1 MVVDGSQCAAMVDD
15 GVVVGEAEEE
25 LNDGVMEE
33 LLPTESELRVL
44 GWISQYLAAGPP
56 GGVRQTLYAAFH
68 LMTGPGQALE
78 GARLSLFFSCGSL
91 CSVPRVA
98 AILLTA
104 ALREGTAGDFV
115 FLRFLQFSASTR
127 GYALLSPL
135 SFLLWWLCG
144 QGWSWGTRTRRGRG

>member
-15 GVVVGEAEEE
+15 GVVDGEAEEE

-104 ALREGTAGDFV
+104 LWEGTAGDFV
-115 FLRFLQFSASTR
+115 FFLSYSSLRRRVDTR
-127 GYALLSPL
+127 S
-135 SFLLWWLCG
+135 S
-144 QGWSWGTRTRRGRG
+144 RR